1 LNILFFKQYMMN
13 NYLGNMFA
21 ALKNGQMANRAFIF
35 FPKQKKCED
44 YLKILW
50 NEGFILGY
58 LIENDK
64 IKILLK
70 YIDEKPVINSLNL
83 ISKPS
88 RRIYYSIKQIW
99 KINSSQHFI
108 IFSTSKGLKT
118 IIDCKKQKLGGEPV
132 ILIN

>member
-1 LNILFFKQYMMN
+1 MN
-13 NYLGNMFA
+13 NYLGNLFA
-21 ALKNGQMANRAFIF
+21 ALKNGQLAKRAFIF
-35 FPKQKKCED
+35 FPRHKNCEN

-50 NEGFILGY
+50 TEGFILGY
-58 LIENDK
+58 AIENNR

-70 YIDEKPVINSLNL
+70 YVNEKPVINSLNL

-88 RRIYYSIKQIW
+88 RRIFYSIKQIW

-108 IFSTSKGLKT
+108 IFSTNKGLKT
-118 IIDCKKQKLGGEPV
+118 IIECKKQKIGGEPI